1 MRKLDE
7 LSFDNTYGRL
17 PEDFYERV
25 NPTPFGNPHLVSF
38 NPDAAALIGLD
49 PAEAHKPEFLDY
61 FSGKKLLPGSEPVA
75 MYYTGHQFGVYN
87 PDIGDGRAILLGEV
101 RNSAGEKRDLHLKGA
116 GRTRYARV
124 FDGRSVLRS
133 AVREYLC
140 SEAMHGLGIP
150 TTRALTIVGSDERVE
165 RETSE
170 RGAMMLRTA
179 ETHVRFGSFEAFY
192 YRGCNDHVRLLAD
205 YVIENHFPHLI
216 EGDDKYAAFL
226 KEVTER
232 TAKLMALWQASGF
245 THGVMNTDNMSILG
259 LTIDY
264 GPFGFMEE
272 YEPDYVPNHSDHFGR
287 YSYSNQPPIALWN
300 LRKFAQALSS
310 LIPQDRSEEILSE
323 FKECYKDSYLQIMR
337 KKLGLKEAAAGDGGL
352 VGRLLEILKDGR
364 ADYTNFFRR
373 LGGFSTNG
381 SEGDKNVSSLFNNK
395 SFFNEWA
402 YQYRN
407 RLKTEN
413 GIDKERKKEM
423 DSVNPKYVLRNY
435 IAEQAIRKAVDES
448 DYSEIERVHTLL
460 RNPFAEQPEYDNYAE
475 PAPAWARKL
484 IISCS
489 S

>member
-7 LSFDNTYGRL
+7 LSFDNTYTRL

-25 NPTPFGNPHLVSF
+25 NPTPFGNPRLVSF

-49 PAEAHKPEFLDY
+49 PEEANKPEFLDY
-61 FSGKKLLPGSEPVA
+61 FSGKKLLPGSEPIA

-170 RGAMMLRTA
+170 RGAMMLRIA

-192 YRGCNDHVRLLAD
+192 YTGRNDHVRLLAD

-226 KEVTER
+226 KDVTER

-300 LRKFAQALSS
+300 LRKLAQSLSPLVAS
-310 LIPQDRSEEILSE
+310 DKSEEILSGY
-323 FKECYKDSYLQIMR
+323 KECYKDSYLQIMR
-337 KKLGLKEAAAGDGGL
+337 KKLGFKE
-352 VGRLLEILKDGR
+352 I
-364 ADYTNFFRR
+364 RR
-373 LGGFSTNG
+373 
-381 SEGDKNVSSLFNNK
+381 
-395 SFFNEWA
+395 
-402 YQYRN
+402 R
-407 RLKTEN
+407 R
-413 GIDKERKKEM
+413 R
-423 DSVNPKYVLRNY
+423 
-435 IAEQAIRKAVDES
+435 
-448 DYSEIERVHTLL
+448 
-460 RNPFAEQPEYDNYAE
+460 
-475 PAPAWARKL
+475 
-484 IISCS
+484 
-489 S
+489 

>member
-7 LSFDNTYGRL
+7 LSFDNTYTRL

-25 NPTPFGNPHLVSF
+25 NPTPFGNPRLVSF

-49 PAEAHKPEFLDY
+49 PEEANKPEFLDY
-61 FSGKKLLPGSEPVA
+61 FSGKELLPGSEPIA

-170 RGAMMLRTA
+170 RGAMMLRIA

-192 YRGCNDHVRLLAD
+192 YTGRNDHVRLLAD
-205 YVIENHFPHLI
+205 YVIENHFPNLI
-216 EGDDKYAAFL
+216 EGDDRYAAFL
-226 KEVTER
+226 EEVTEK

-287 YSYSNQPPIALWN
+287 YSYSNQPPVALWN
-300 LRKFAQALSS
+300 LRKLAQSLSPLVAS
-310 LIPQDRSEEILSE
+310 DKSEEILSGY
-323 FKECYKDSYLQIMR
+323 KKCYKDSYLQIMR
-337 KKLGLKEAAAGDGGL
+337 KKLGFKEAAAGDGDI
-352 VGRLLEILKDGR
+352 VGRLLEILKGGR

-373 LGGFSTNG
+373 LSDFSKDNPDSNNRISSVFNDG
-381 SEGDKNVSSLFNNK
+381 SLFDGW
-395 SFFNEWA
+395 SDLYAE
-402 YQYRN
+402 
-407 RLKTEN
+407 RLRVEESN
-413 GIDKERKKEM
+413 DRERKKEM
-423 DSVNPKYVLRNY
+423 DSVNPKYILRNY
-435 IAEQAIRKAVDES
+435 IAEQAIRKAVDEN

-460 RNPFAEQPEYDNYAE
+460 RNPFAEQPEFDNYAE